1 MSEQPTPTAAE
12 YRRLTNAAH
21 SLLDTADTAAQRG
34 DTATEQRAVTAAGRL
49 QAAAN
54 GTGASQ

>member
-1 MSEQPTPTAAE
+1 MSEQPTPTADE

-21 SLLDTADTAAQRG
+21 SLLDTADTAARSG
-34 DTATEQRAVTAAGRL
+34 DTATEQRATRAAGRL
-49 QAAAN
+49 LDAAN